1 MGYCMYLGPMHLAG
15 FATQNISCSCW
26 ATGLVLWY
34 LSQVWVVIN
43 TARPK
48 KCMSIV
54 MTLSTQRAAI
64 LMRSRKNIVLWTLTP
79 PGFAFRIH
87 VTNTKYL
94 LPWPPRTHR
103 TGHPWVPNTSPQTEL
118 RMSISWRVLSFIEYT
133 YIEYIYI
140 YTVYIYTVSYSIP
153 LYIYTCIEDSIH
165 VQFRISNWYYLIV
178 PFLSFPLSDLSASDI
193 LCEITTAALL
203 LRVFQVSKVPRHR
216 R

>member
-48 KCMSIV
+48 KCVSIV

-64 LMRSRKNIVLWTLTP
+64 LMHSRKNIVLWTLTP

-140 YTVYIYTVSYSIP
+140 YCIYIYIYIHSIIQYTFI
-153 LYIYTCIEDSIH
+153 YIYIFIYMYWRFNTRPIQDIQLILLYRPISLLSTEWSEC
-165 VQFRISNWYYLIV
+165 FRHTLRDHHRGIA
-178 PFLSFPLSDLSASDI
+178 PAS
-193 LCEITTAALL
+193 LPGL
-203 LRVFQVSKVPRHR
+203 
-216 R
+216 